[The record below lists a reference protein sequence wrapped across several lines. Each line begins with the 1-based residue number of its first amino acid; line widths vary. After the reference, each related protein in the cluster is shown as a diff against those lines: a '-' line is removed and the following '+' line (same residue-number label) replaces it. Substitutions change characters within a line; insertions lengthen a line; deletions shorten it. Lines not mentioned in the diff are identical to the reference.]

1 MQRTPTLLDDIYEG
15 EVEDITFP
23 CARALKSG
31 ESIAGADVQ
40 CLWDHGVADA
50 SPSARIATPRQVV
63 GTDVIQRFTNPVA
76 GAWYRLVGTITLSSG
91 RVLVGVGLV
100 YGKPKT
106 STS

>member
-1 MQRTPTLLDDIYEG
+1 MDRTPTLLDDVYEG

-23 CARALKSG
+23 CARALKAG
-31 ESIAGADVQ
+31 ESIADASVQ
-40 CLWDHGVADA
+40 CLWDHGIADA
-50 SPSARIATPRQVV
+50 TPSGRIATPRQIV
-63 GTDVIQRFTNPVA
+63 GSDVIQRFSSPVA
-76 GAWYRLVGTITLSSG
+76 GAWYRLIGTVTLSSG